1 MNRREFS
8 ALLPLLAAA
17 GALTPDLAGA
27 QHAPPPMNKLVSG
40 RYPQGPEPHPSSA
53 GRISRHIVLGML
65 PDDIRLEAHHTTL
78 EPGAGWEP
86 IRTHK
91 HTEMWLVT
99 DGEVSLMTDGDT
111 RSLKKGDMGICV
123 AGDKHSVANA
133 SKTDPCSYFVVCVG
147 PPEQS

>member
-8 ALLPLLAAA
+8 AFLPIIAAA
-17 GALTPDLAGA
+17 GALTPAAMGA
-27 QHAPPPMNKLVSG
+27 QHAPPGPNKLDSG
-40 RYPQGPEPHPSSA
+40 RYPEGPEPHASA
-53 GRISRHIVLGML
+53 TGRESRHIVLGML
-65 PDDIRLEAHHTTL
+65 PDDIRLEAHETTL

-86 IRTHK
+86 VGTHK

-111 RSLKKGDMGICV
+111 LTLKKGDMGICV

-133 SKTDPCSYFVVCVG
+133 SKTEPCSYFVVCVG
-147 PPEQS
+147 PPE

>member
-8 ALLPLLAAA
+8 ALLPLLAA
-17 GALTPDLAGA
+17 GAVMPANAVTA
-27 QHAPPPMNKLVSG
+27 QHAPPGPNKLLSG
-40 RYPQGPEPHPSSA
+40 RYPEGPAPHPSA
-53 GRISRHIVLGML
+53 TGRTSRQIVLGML

-111 RSLKKGDMGICV
+111 QTLKKGDMGICV

-133 SKTDPCSYFVVCVG
+133 SKTEPCSYFVVCVG
-147 PPEQS
+147 PPE

>member
-17 GALTPDLAGA
+17 GVVTPAAGAA
-27 QHAPPPMNKLVSG
+27 QHAPPGPNKLESG
-40 RYPQGPEPHPSSA
+40 LYPEGPAPHPSST
-53 GRISRHIVLGML
+53 GRISRQIVLGML
-65 PDDIRLEAHHTTL
+65 PDDIRLEAHQTTL

-86 IRTHK
+86 VRTHK

-99 DGEVSLMTDGDT
+99 DGEVSLKTEGDKVT
-111 RSLKKGDMGICV
+111 LKKGDLGICI

-133 SKTDPCSYFVVCVG
+133 SKTAPCSYFVVCVG
-147 PPEQS
+147 PPE

>member
-17 GALTPDLAGA
+17 GTLGSADVLA
-27 QHAPPPMNKLVSG
+27 QHAPPPMNKLISG
-40 RYPQGPEPHPSSA
+40 RYPEGPAPHPSST
-53 GRISRHIVLGML
+53 GRISQHIVLGML

-99 DGEVSLMTDGDT
+99 DGEVSLMTDGET
-111 RSLKKGDMGICV
+111 TTLKKGDMGICV
-123 AGDKHSVANA
+123 AGDKHSVSNA
-133 SKTDPCSYFVVCVG
+133 SKTARCSYFVVCVG
-147 PPEQS
+147 PPEQG